1 MANTYKNIVITPNT
15 GSSTGDPTLVFS
27 GANTT
32 VNTDIT
38 LRTYPTSNG
47 TLSIEGSAGQLFSV
61 TNDLSGTIFSV
72 NDISGIPA
80 MDVNANGR
88 ITVWPS
94 TKLYA
99 PGHVLQVVNANS
111 SSTNSGSSTSWQ
123 SLWTVS
129 ISNVHSVSKVMVD
142 FRITNLIEGNE
153 QCQWQIVRAS
163 DSVSI
168 SGILVHRSA
177 SLSGWGQSYPNLIG
191 VDTNPTTGTNSYILQ
206 VRGVGSNPAYW
217 WNYPDGT
224 SQASMS
230 YAILTEIAR

>member
-27 GANTT
+27 GGNTS

-38 LRTYPTSNG
+38 LRTYPSSNG

-61 TNDLSGTIFSV
+61 TNELSGTIFSV

-80 MDVNANGR
+80 LDVNANGR

-99 PGHVLQVVNANS
+99 PGHVLQVVNAS
-111 SSTNSGSSTSWQ
+111 SSTPINGTSTSWQ

-153 QCQWQIVRAS
+153 QSQWQIVRAS
-163 DSVSI
+163 DSALI
-168 SGILVHRSA
+168 SGILVHKSS
-177 SLSGWGQSYPNLIG
+177 SLSGWAHSYPNLIG
-191 VDTNPTTGTNSYILQ
+191 VDTSPTTGTNSYILQ
-206 VRGVGSNPAYW
+206 VRGVSSVPQYF
-217 WNYPDGT
+217 WNYPDSTGQYST
-224 SQASMS
+224 S